1 MASPLLEVKDV
12 TKAFAG
18 VVAVNRLDLTVD
30 EGEIVALVGENGAGK
45 STMIKMVPGEYVP
58 DAGDIRLFGGFGRTA
73 WWWTQSRQTGLRWAP
88 IRCEQGKQQGLSPTR
103 RLWE

>member
-1 MASPLLEVKDV
+1 LAGPLLEVKDV

-45 STMIKMVPGEYVP
+45 STMIKMV
-58 DAGDIRLFGGFGRTA
+58 AG
-73 WWWTQSRQTGLRWAP
+73 
-88 IRCEQGKQQGLSPTR
+88 
-103 RLWE
+103 